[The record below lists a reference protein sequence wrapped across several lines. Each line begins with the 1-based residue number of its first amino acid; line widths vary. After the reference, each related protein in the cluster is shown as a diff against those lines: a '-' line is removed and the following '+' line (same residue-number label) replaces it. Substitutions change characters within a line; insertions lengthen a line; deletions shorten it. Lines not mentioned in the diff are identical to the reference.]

1 MGEGTAGAI
10 WPEMRTLL
18 CLAGPIMVGT
28 MLAFLMNLV
37 DMAMVGSLGT
47 EELAAAALG
56 NTFFNAL
63 NHPMVGCSLALD
75 TFLAQSFGAGDL
87 RAYGCWTQTGTVV
100 LLVLCL
106 PVMGLLASAE
116 PLLVAFGQD
125 ELLSAGAGEFCM
137 HLIPGIA
144 PFFLFICLTK
154 YLQSQGILAP
164 VVYVGVAANIFNI
177 FANWFFIYKMELG
190 FKGAPIA
197 TSISRWAQLF
207 ALLGYICITKWSHP
221 TMPSCM
227 EAKPVEMCSRAV
239 KFLRLGAPGALM
251 LGLEAWSF
259 EITTFLAAYVG
270 TISLDAHVILLNII
284 GFTYMSLPF
293 GLGIAASI
301 RVGHLL
307 GGGESQAA
315 KTTSKVV
322 FFLIFGFMISLSVLK
337 VVLRHYVALP
347 FTDDEAVG
355 NKVASLVYIA
365 CLFQVSDGVQAA
377 IGGVMRGMG
386 HQKTVAAMN
395 FAGFWV
401 IGVSL
406 GAVLTFGVSSV
417 GVAGLWWG
425 LAAGL
430 TTTATIGAII
440 LLRTDWEGEAGRAQQ
455 RVGAQKCSSTL
466 ETPKDVETVP
476 GSRVCRDD
484 EEQLPG
490 TSMVVEHEHAS
501 AMSAV
506 GV

>member
-1 MGEGTAGAI
+1 MGDGIAGAI
-10 WPEMRTLL
+10 WPEMKTLL
-18 CLAGPIMVGT
+18 RLAGPIMIGT
-28 MLAFLMNLV
+28 MLAFLMNIV
-37 DMAMVGSLGT
+37 DIAMVGSLGT

-75 TFLAQSFGAGDL
+75 TFLAQSFGAGEL
-87 RAYGCWTQTGTVV
+87 RAYGQWTQTGIVV
-100 LLVLCL
+100 LLALCL
-106 PVMGLLASAE
+106 PVMGLLAIAE
-116 PLLVAFGQD
+116 PILLAFGQD
-125 ELLSAGAGEFCM
+125 ELLSAGAGQFCM

-144 PFFLFICLTK
+144 PYFFVMCLTK
-154 YLQSQGILAP
+154 YLQAQGILAP
-164 VVYVGVAANIFNI
+164 VVYVGVAANIFNV
-177 FANWFFIYKMELG
+177 FANWFCIYKLDLG

-197 TSISRWAQLF
+197 TSISRWAQF
-207 ALLGYICITKWSHP
+207 FTLLTYVCITKWSHP
-221 TMPSCM
+221 TMPSCL
-227 EAKPVEMCSRAV
+227 EAKPVQMCSRAV
-239 KFLRLGAPGALM
+239 QFLRLGAPGALM

-307 GGGESQAA
+307 GGGETQAA
-315 KTTSKVV
+315 KTASKAV
-322 FFLIFGFMISLSVLK
+322 FLLIVGFMISLSVLK
-337 VVLRHYVALP
+337 IVLRDYVALP
-347 FTDDEAVG
+347 FTDDEEVG

-365 CLFQVSDGVQAA
+365 CLFQLSDGVQAA

-395 FAGFWV
+395 SVGFWL
-401 IGVSL
+401 IGVSF
-406 GAVLTFGVSSV
+406 GAVLTFEVSSV

-430 TTTATIGAII
+430 TTTAIIGVVI
-440 LLRTDWEGEAGRAQQ
+440 LLRTDWSVEAERAQQ
-455 RVGAQKCSSTL
+455 RVGAQNRSSTL

-476 GSRVCRDD
+476 ASRCCGDGG
-484 EEQLPG
+484 EQLPG
-490 TSMVVEHEHAS
+490 TETKESTLTNV
-501 AMSAV
+501 
-506 GV
+506 